1 MLKDLKKIEIITDYV
16 FINKFT
22 GKLDEIGVK
31 GYSIFKDVSGKGS
44 SGNKDGHGLMA
55 GSKNCF
61 ILIICESDDL
71 GNIISSLKELTKKFS
86 GIILVSEVN
95 KIV

>member
-1 MLKDLKKIEIITDYV
+1 MLNELKKIEIITDYV
-16 FINKFT
+16 YVNKFT
-22 GKLDEIGVK
+22 SKLDDVGVK

-55 GSKNCF
+55 GSKNCLIF
-61 ILIICESDDL
+61 IICETDDL

-86 GIILVSEVN
+86 GMILVSDVN